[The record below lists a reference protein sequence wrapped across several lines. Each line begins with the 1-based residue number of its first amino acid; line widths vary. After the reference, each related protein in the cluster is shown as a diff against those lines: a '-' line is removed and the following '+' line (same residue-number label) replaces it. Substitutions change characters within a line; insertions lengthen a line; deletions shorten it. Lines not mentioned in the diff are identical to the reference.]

1 MEKVTNS
8 ANSSCSIRYYV
19 TLGSSFLGYARS
31 DFHCSHHANITPGSP
46 ISGMD
51 GNSSNS
57 FRIFWYSSLV
67 VVILSI
73 GNYCSCV
80 YFVGVC
86 IWYLMH
92 AGYFSLSAVG
102 MAIFHNLKSSFAQP
116 WSHVICL
123 SRRWNLYFLYLIR
136 PIILLIWLRRNDPD
150 VQPCGMSDWQMTHNN
165 DIAYASW
172 DFNPLATLQFV

>member
-1 MEKVTNS
+1 MKIAWYKYSLFGEIWQHPKSAQRINYSYCYIDIAFGNKMEKVTNS
-8 ANSSCSIRYYV
+8 ANSSCSIRYCV
-19 TLGSSFLGYARS
+19 TLGSSFPGYSRS

-57 FRIFWYSSLV
+57 FRILWYSSLV

-86 IWYLMH
+86 IFDILCT
-92 AGYFSLSAVG
+92 GYFSLSAVG
-102 MAIFHNLKSSFAQP
+102 MAIFHN
-116 WSHVICL
+116 
-123 SRRWNLYFLYLIR
+123 
-136 PIILLIWLRRNDPD
+136 
-150 VQPCGMSDWQMTHNN
+150 
-165 DIAYASW
+165 
-172 DFNPLATLQFV
+172 